1 MKILHRLGIVKIIP
15 VQNFN
20 HSLDRRNRCFQL
32 MRRIGNEA
40 FLHPFL
46 FHRLRNILKH
56 QQTSG
61 KPAVLLN
68 RHGQALEVDAV
79 VAQIAHDRIL
89 AQIRFLQK
97 QLHLAGDPLVAICE
111 FILAFFAQK
120 PAESFIV

>member
-15 VQNFN
+15 VQNFY
-20 HSLDRRNRCFQL
+20 HPFDCRNRCFQL
-32 MRRIGNEA
+32 MRRIGDEA

-68 RHGQALEVDAV
+68 RNGQALEVDV
-79 VAQIAHDRIL
+79 VIAQIAHDRIL

-97 QLHLAGDPLVAICE
+97 QLHLRSNPLVAIRE
-111 FILAFFAQK
+111 FFLTLFAQK